1 MMRLVRLVG
10 ALVALLL
17 LVVLLVPLVVP
28 FPALEGTVSPE
39 SLADV
44 DSRFVDVNGLR
55 VHFKSSGSGE
65 PAMLLLHGFAASV
78 FSWREVLNP
87 LGALGTA
94 LAYDRPGFGLTSRP
108 MPGEWV
114 GESPYSVEAQARL
127 AVAML
132 DRLAIRQGVLIG
144 NSAGGTV
151 ALLTAL
157 RYPDRVRALV
167 LVDAAIYS
175 GGGGPDWLPPLASTP
190 QGRWWGPLFSRP
202 IANWGKDF
210 GRSAWHD
217 PARFTED
224 IWAGYSV
231 ALRAR
236 DWDRALWELTVASKP
251 LGLADQLGK
260 VKTPTLVITGDDDRI
275 VPTAQSIRLA
285 AEIPGAKLV
294 VIPNCG
300 HVPQEE
306 QPAAFLA
313 AVREFLS
320 VLQPPGR

>member
-1 MMRLVRLVG
+1 MVRLIRFAG

-17 LVVLLVPLVVP
+17 LLALVAPLVVP
-28 FPALEGTVSPE
+28 FPALVDAVSPE
-39 SLADV
+39 SLADAG
-44 DSRFVDVNGLR
+44 SRFAEVGALR
-55 VHFKSSGSGE
+55 VHFKSSGSSE
-65 PAMLLLHGFAASV
+65 PVMLLLHGFAASV
-78 FSWREVLNP
+78 FSWREVLAP

-114 GESPYSVEAQARL
+114 GESPYSAEAQARL
-127 AVAML
+127 TIAML
-132 DRLAIRQGVLIG
+132 DRQQVKQGVLIG
-144 NSAGGTV
+144 NSAGGAV
-151 ALLTAL
+151 AIQTAL
-157 RYPDRVRALV
+157 RYPDRVSALV
-167 LVDAAIYS
+167 LVDAAVYS
-175 GGGGPDWLPPLASTP
+175 GGGGPDWLSWVAPTP
-190 QGRWWGPLFSRP
+190 QGRWWGPLLSRS
-202 IANWGKDF
+202 IATRGKDF
-210 GRSAWHD
+210 GRLAWHD
-217 PARFTED
+217 PAGFTEA

-236 DWDRALWELTVASKP
+236 DWDRALWELTIASKP

-294 VIPNCG
+294 VIPDCG

-306 QPAAFLA
+306 QPVAFLA
-313 AVREFLS
+313 AVTEFLS
-320 VLQPPGR
+320 GLKSQGR